1 MRFYR
6 YIALALLALLFEGCT
21 CCAYLNHMFNA
32 ERLYDEATEMRTARL
47 DSVPD
52 ETASKPGTEERLR
65 YDKIIE
71 KGSRVLERFPKN
83 KKRTAE
89 AVFLIGESFRHK
101 GEFEKAIVKY
111 DEYERYFADYDS
123 MRAVEYQRAYCLYR
137 TQEYNLSRFA
147 LEPVVASKNHPYY
160 FQGLNLMSLLG

>member
-1 MRFYR
+1 MLRFR
-6 YIALALLALLFEGCT
+6 YMALVLLALFLEGCT

-32 ERLYDEATEMRTARL
+32 ERLYDEAGELREARL
-47 DSVPD
+47 DSIPD
-52 ETASKPGTEERLR
+52 ETNSSPGTEERQK

-71 KGSRVLERFPKN
+71 KGSRVLERFPNN

-101 GEFEKAIVKY
+101 GEWGKAIVKY

-137 TQEYNLSRFA
+137 NHEYNISRFA
-147 LEPVVASKNHPYY
+147 LEPVIASKNHPYY
-160 FQGLNLMSLLG
+160 FQVYQSND